1 MFRILA
7 WSLVIPV
14 ATKATEL
21 KLHSSLFGNHCVEC
35 HGKDDKIKGKV
46 DLRDWLQQ
54 PVDASAFQDLQA
66 IKDVLRFGEMPPE
79 EAPNVAPSAREDII
93 DRLTRFEMENSLE
106 VASSPKVSV
115 RRMNRFQYN
124 NAVVDLL
131 DLQGVVYALPERILR
146 DHDGYFQPR
155 LEMPTVVKV
164 GCRPLGKSQY
174 REAAGGVAPSRRI
187 RRNMVDNRSDHLSL
201 SPLLPK
207 VSRLAIHRRKPGFQT
222 RRVGIWSTTLAPPPE
237 DQTCRKLWLAL
248 AP

>member
-21 KLHSSLFGNHCVEC
+21 KPIQAFFRNHCVEC

-46 DLRDWLQQ
+46 DLRGWLQQ

-146 DHDGYFQPR
+146 DHDGYFQPQTGK
-155 LEMPTVVKV
+155 MPTVVKV
-164 GCRPLGKSQY
+164 GCRPLGKSQLIEK
-174 REAAGGVAPSRRI
+174 RLGGVAPFPQDLRG
-187 RRNMVDNRSDHLSL
+187 NMVSIIEVTTCPLALVTRRFP
-201 SPLLPK
+201 SPGAMSSK
-207 VSRLAIHRRKPGFQT
+207 ASFKPD
-222 RRVGIWSTTLAPPPE
+222 RVGIWMQCFAPPPE
-237 DQTCRKLWLAL
+237 DQDMQELWL
-248 AP
+248 